1 MDAARRKT
9 DTDIYPD
16 WARNAWTAGSD
27 VIALV
32 QVAIANGWSPERFLN
47 VMAAARRVISG
58 EAYRAEAQDGDEADA
73 VSHRAQKD

>member
-1 MDAARRKT
+1 MDATRRKT

-32 QVAIANGWSPERFLN
+32 QVAVANGWSPERFCN
-47 VMAAARRVISG
+47 VMEATRRVMV
-58 EAYRAEAQDGDEADA
+58 DEAVGAETQDTTK
-73 VSHRAQKD
+73 VKQ